1 MAPFIPT
8 CHQPKNLLPPST
20 TIKNLLAGRRSALY
34 MDPRIAPRPN
44 FPMIRRVGF
53 LPPELPHSDPL
64 EDPRSILQSPS
75 MIVPHPLRDS
85 DAASHSAGIPVPAT
99 APMRI
104 SQGDGEDEGQLVV
117 GSYDASQ
124 TVPGSSPTSSGI
136 GLVDGEFSMDSA
148 NWILPEVS
156 QKLLPALC
164 NVGSEQA
171 TAADELAAPNRTSK
185 RGGISDNDNGGQKA
199 VEKPKQVQESS
210 KQQKE
215 KTTKAERRALQ
226 EAQRAAKAASRAV
239 CNKPAAGGS
248 PASVCEKSP
257 KVLKQSSHKQDSN
270 LMSTSSTMEKKR
282 SNQTLVKDR
291 KNDFPAPRMQFD
303 DKSRVEKA
311 KKRALLKQTE
321 SRNRVEMFL
330 HLRQYEHGT
339 QLHDLE
345 SKFFQLDSMHPAIYK
360 VGVQH
365 LAGDLSGSNAR
376 CVAMLQAIKEA
387 INDYSLPPGKTFATS
402 DIISKIK
409 SYASFFDECRPL
421 SISMGNAIQFL
432 RGRIAKL
439 PHTLS
444 ESEVKENLFS
454 DIDGFINEK
463 IVLADKVIIGHGV
476 KKIKDGDVI
485 LTYSSSSV
493 VEMIILHAHEIGKQF
508 QVVIV
513 DSRPMFEGQALLQR
527 LLKKGINC
535 AYTHI
540 SAVSYIMHE
549 VTTVFL
555 GAASILANGTVYSKV
570 GSACVSMV
578 AHAFRVPVLVCCE
591 AYKFSK
597 RVMLDSICCN
607 ELGNPNAVSLVPRGS
622 GANYLKNWTDIENLQ
637 ILNLVYDA
645 TPSDYISMIITDY
658 GMVRALL
665 LLSSSI

>member
-1 MAPFIPT
+1 
-8 CHQPKNLLPPST
+8 
-20 TIKNLLAGRRSALY
+20 
-34 MDPRIAPRPN
+34 
-44 FPMIRRVGF
+44 
-53 LPPELPHSDPL
+53 
-64 EDPRSILQSPS
+64 
-75 MIVPHPLRDS
+75 MIVPRPLRDS

-148 NWILPEVS
+148 NWILPEHS

-658 GMVRALL
+658 GMVPTTSVPVIVREYGKEHLFL
-665 LLSSSI
+665 